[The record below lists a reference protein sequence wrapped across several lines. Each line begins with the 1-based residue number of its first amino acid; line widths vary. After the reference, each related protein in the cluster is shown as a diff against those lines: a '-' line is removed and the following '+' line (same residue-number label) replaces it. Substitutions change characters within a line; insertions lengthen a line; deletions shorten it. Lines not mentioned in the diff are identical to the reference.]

1 MEASCC
7 STECLTASAA
17 KLAMT
22 VVGTQRSQRAC
33 VVMCSQRMPSVSE
46 RSVPQ
51 TAAALRNSI
60 QAKEYEVGS
69 RSVAERS
76 CYALH
81 QTLRKSVGGWDMQV
95 HRLEVEIG
103 RSAGGA
109 SQRSSDLL
117 QQLHAQL
124 LEVRTR
130 TAAVL
135 NAKDALSQDGVVP
148 RADSSEPA
156 RSTRAPNLTQ
166 TYLRWAGV
174 VDLRRLRR

>member
-1 MEASCC
+1 MEASWCG
-7 STECLTASAA
+7 TDCLTASAA

-22 VVGTQRSQRAC
+22 FAKTQRSQRAC
-33 VVMCSQRMPSVSE
+33 VVMCLQRMPSVSE

-60 QAKEYEVGS
+60 QAKEYEVGIGS
-69 RSVAERS
+69 AVNRS

-81 QTLRKSVGGWDMQV
+81 QTLTKSTVGGWDMQV

-124 LEVRTR
+124 LEVSTP
-130 TAAVL
+130 TATV
-135 NAKDALSQDGVVP
+135 SQ
-148 RADSSEPA
+148 R
-156 RSTRAPNLTQ
+156 R
-166 TYLRWAGV
+166 
-174 VDLRRLRR
+174 RRLESGRRSAEG